1 MEQAQITS
9 LKFPDNVRL
18 RKEMYLIDP
27 NHCIY
32 EIIDNAVD
40 EYSAGRCDKIEI
52 TISETDE
59 NEVFP
64 FIIIKDNGGG
74 IPTTMKEDAE
84 GKLRSQLEIAL
95 GSLSSSGKYGR
106 EGGYTTV
113 TSGLHGVGASCVNA
127 VSEVFIADVY
137 STNNKYSGIRWCKG
151 VKQNEL
157 LNIDEVVTD
166 KTKGTTIS
174 FKLDKD
180 LWKNE
185 QFDFDIIKRRL
196 KQLSY
201 LNPGLTIQ
209 YTNLNEPHEQEI
221 YIHKDGISEY
231 FKDLTV
237 NKSMLA
243 SDAIIINK
251 TVEDEELGPV
261 QISLT
266 FGYSTGYSS
275 ETYSFVNNVST
286 QSGDH
291 VTGFNT
297 GIAKAINTYYKSND
311 KYKNIIKN
319 LTNEDCREGLVS
331 IISVKVMS
339 PKFEGQ
345 SKNSIKMPK
354 IRSIINDVVGDEF
367 KYYLDQHPG
376 YVKLL
381 TDKIEKAIK
390 ARVAAKKAREA
401 IRNAK
406 STLESSLPGKLTAC
420 HSKKPEECE
429 LFVVEG
435 DSAGGSAV
443 QGRDSKTQAI
453 LPIFGKILNTEKARE
468 SDVLN
473 NSKLLDLIKALKCGI
488 GKTFDIKK
496 LRYHKIILMAD
507 QDSDGGHIDTLW
519 ITFFYRHL
527 PEIINNGYLY
537 VALSPLYR
545 ITERVGK
552 KEVFHYF
559 FNDEDLNKFKSK
571 NSYKIDYIKG
581 LGELQPSQLWEST
594 MNPETRHII
603 RVTIDDAE
611 EASKAIETCMG
622 SNVEVRRE
630 FIMNNVDFSKVVE

>member
-40 EYSAGRCDKIEI
+40 EYSAGRCNEISVDISKI
-52 TISETDE
+52 DE
-59 NEVFP
+59 NEKFP

-84 GKLRSQLEIAL
+84 GNMRSQLEIAL

-127 VSEVFIADVY
+127 VSDIFIADVY
-137 STNNKYSGIRWCKG
+137 STDNKYSAIKWRKGIK
-151 VKQNEL
+151 ESET
-157 LNIDEVVTD
+157 LNKDCAVTSQ
-166 KTKGTTIS
+166 TKGTTIS
-174 FKLDKD
+174 FRLDKD
-180 LWKNE
+180 LWKDE

-201 LNPGLTIQ
+201 LNPGLMIK
-209 YTNLNEPHEQEI
+209 YLNCNENTTDHDI
-221 YIHKDGISEY
+221 YIHKDGIAEY
-231 FKDLTV
+231 FKDLTA

-251 TVEDEELGPV
+251 TIEDEELGPV

-297 GIAKAINTYYKSND
+297 GISKAINSYFKDND
-311 KYKNIIKN
+311 KYKNLIKN
-319 LTNEDCREGLVS
+319 LTGEDCREGLIS

-345 SKNSIKMPK
+345 SKNSIKMPR
-354 IRSIINDVVGDEF
+354 IRTIVNDVVSNEF
-367 KYYLDQHPG
+367 KYYLDQHPAFS
-376 YVKLL
+376 KLL
-381 TDKIEKAIK
+381 ADKLEKAAK
-390 ARVAAKKAREA
+390 ARIASKKAREA

-406 STLESSLPGKLTAC
+406 STLESSLPGKLMAC
-420 HSKKPEECE
+420 SSKKPEECE
-429 LFVVEG
+429 LYIVEG
-435 DSAGGSAV
+435 DSAAGSAE

-453 LPIFGKILNTEKARE
+453 LPVFGKILNTEKSRE
-468 SDVLN
+468 NEVLN
-473 NSKLLDLIKALKCGI
+473 NGKLLDVIKALKCGI
-488 GKTFDIKK
+488 GKNFDIDKI
-496 LRYHKIILMAD
+496 RYHKVILMAD
-507 QDSDGGHIDTLW
+507 AD
-519 ITFFYRHL
+519 
-527 PEIINNGYLY
+527 
-537 VALSPLYR
+537 
-545 ITERVGK
+545 
-552 KEVFHYF
+552 
-559 FNDEDLNKFKSK
+559 
-571 NSYKIDYIKG
+571 
-581 LGELQPSQLWEST
+581 
-594 MNPETRHII
+594 
-603 RVTIDDAE
+603 
-611 EASKAIETCMG
+611 
-622 SNVEVRRE
+622 
-630 FIMNNVDFSKVVE
+630 